1 MLTAFIAYV
10 SDSVVVDGGGFGDF
24 DWLSSLYFASIVLV
38 AMLAPRTW
46 WWASPLA
53 LFWPLGFWFTVWL
66 LP

>member
-1 MLTAFIAYV
+1 MLFASYL
-10 SDSVVVDGGGFGDF
+10 SDPAIFDGGGLGDF
-24 DWLSSLYFASIVLV
+24 TGLSSLYFGAIVLV
-38 AMLAPRTW
+38 ALLAPRTW